1 MRIVFDFGE
10 ELEGR
15 LRKQIDGVDDSKI
28 RNFIGKQ
35 ALEEWL
41 TRKEGRDKRGR
52 LEQLAAI
59 KSQIRPILEE
69 LLADVQSQGGA
80 NETK

>member
-1 MRIVFDFGE
+1 MRIVFELSD
-10 ELEGR
+10 ELENR
-15 LRKQIDGVDDSKI
+15 LRKQVERVDDSKI
-28 RNFIGKQ
+28 RNFIGSQ

-59 KSQIRPILEE
+59 KSQIRPILKE

>member
-1 MRIVFDFGE
+1 MRIVFDFSG

-15 LRKQIDGVDDSKI
+15 LRKQIEGVDDSKI

-35 ALEEWL
+35 ALVEWL

-52 LEQLAAI
+52 LEQMAAI